1 MGHGQKRQPRNEFKR
16 LQGEDRWEH
25 HPKSG
30 GARSPRGVPRGVRG
44 IPGQSVAGAAKS
56 SAQAADAELKSCD
69 GAKTMSEME
78 ASVPSEQEL
87 RLAAEAVNMK
97 AEGERLQAELAL
109 RVERQH
115 RAWKEQ
121 WPCNVDGAVY
131 IMSLYI
137 ASYVAFFRT
146 GIVYSSSSRY
156 QVPGVFPGYVHTR
169 SSPSPEPESSALE
182 RRTRARALFA
192 RFGDGQYAITRRTS
206 SRTRAPIRVARLQ
219 SIYWYMQQSYTIYK
233 VPLREV
239 ARGVAQ
245 ERNEKHPA

>member
-87 RLAAEAVNMK
+87 RLAAEAVEKQVEADMP
-97 AEGERLQAELAL
+97 QAELAL
-109 RVERQH
+109 LAGRQH
-115 RAWKEQ
+115 RLE
-121 WPCNVDGAVY
+121 
-131 IMSLYI
+131 I
-137 ASYVAFFRT
+137 AREAAA
-146 GIVYSSSSRY
+146 
-156 QVPGVFPGYVHTR
+156 
-169 SSPSPEPESSALE
+169 SSASGGVSSLP
-182 RRTRARALFA
+182 ARAAVQGSALKAF
-192 RFGDGQYAITRRTS
+192 RQ
-206 SRTRAPIRVARLQ
+206 
-219 SIYWYMQQSYTIYK
+219 
-233 VPLREV
+233 
-239 ARGVAQ
+239 
-245 ERNEKHPA
+245 

>member
-1 MGHGQKRQPRNEFKR
+1 MGHRQGRQPHNEMDR
-16 LQGEDRWEH
+16 LGH
-25 HPKSG
+25 HPKSRG
-30 GARSPRGVPRGVRG
+30 SRSSRGCGATWRPRGVRG

-156 QVPGVFPGYVHTR
+156 QVPGVFPGYVHTP
-169 SSPSPEPESSALE
+169 SNPSPDPDLSALE
-182 RRTRARALFA
+182 HRTRTRAPFN
-192 RFGDGQYAITRRTS
+192 RFGYAVSRQIS
-206 SRTRAPIRVARLQ
+206 SRTRAPIVLDVLTPSSDSRQESVEMMERRVLGV
-219 SIYWYMQQSYTIYK
+219 SYMCWMDFHNAI
-233 VPLREV
+233 LGE
-239 ARGVAQ
+239 
-245 ERNEKHPA
+245 